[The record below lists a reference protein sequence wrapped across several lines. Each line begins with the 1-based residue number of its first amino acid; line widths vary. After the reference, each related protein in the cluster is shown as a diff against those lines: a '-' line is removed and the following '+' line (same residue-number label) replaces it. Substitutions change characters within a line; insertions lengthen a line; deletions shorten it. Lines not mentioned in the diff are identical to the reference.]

1 MSISLFSIKKGKP
14 TNLIE
19 GNIGVWRLRLFLPS
33 VTHPM
38 AMEVEFVL
46 GAVEEKDSDL
56 GHERVHRRREQMMLE
71 RECENVLG
79 VEPGMEIHK

>member
-19 GNIGVWRLRLFLPS
+19 GNIGVWRLQLFLLP

-38 AMEVEFVL
+38 AIEVEFVL
-46 GAVEEKDSDL
+46 GVVEEKDLDL
-56 GHERVHRRREQMMLE
+56 GHERVRRRREQMMLE